1 MLISR
6 DFGVLR
12 LVQEQVATPRNR
24 LVSALV
30 ASPMRAD
37 DLAHSLGEEPLA
49 VLRYLADYEAS
60 GVVTR
65 LPDGRYAPTKEA
77 LLGARMGD

>member
-1 MLISR
+1 
-6 DFGVLR
+6 
-12 LVQEQVATPRNR
+12 
-24 LVSALV
+24 
-30 ASPMRAD
+30 MRAD